1 MKYDIPLNF
10 TVVSTNEQK
19 AETQLM
25 EFLIKSIRE
34 FGIEYKIADFQ
45 YFEFIAKEPCNSRCG
60 NIHDQQGQS
69 THSKEQACNDTSKGS
84 GSCC

>member
-1 MKYDIPLNF
+1 MKFDIPINF
-10 TVVSTNEQK
+10 TVASTNEQK

-45 YFEFIAKEPCNSRCG
+45 YFEFVAEESSHSGCKSDYTSCGCN
-60 NIHDQQGQS
+60 
-69 THSKEQACNDTSKGS
+69 
-84 GSCC
+84 